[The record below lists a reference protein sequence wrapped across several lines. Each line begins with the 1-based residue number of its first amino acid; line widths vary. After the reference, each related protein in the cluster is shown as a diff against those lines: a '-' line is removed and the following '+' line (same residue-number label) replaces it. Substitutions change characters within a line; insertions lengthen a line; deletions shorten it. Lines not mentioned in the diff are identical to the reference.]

1 MAASLEQILLCR
13 VRVIDR
19 PVVTVRGAE
28 RLEEDWGGRESG
40 REEQDWYS
48 PSELAHFSCF
58 TVSA

>member
-19 PVVTVRGAE
+19 PMVTAGGAE
-28 RLEEDWGGRESG
+28 RLEEDWGGRKAG

-48 PSELAHFSCF
+48 PS
-58 TVSA
+58 

>member
-19 PVVTVRGAE
+19 PMVTV
-28 RLEEDWGGRESG
+28 EEDWGGRKSG

-48 PSELAHFSCF
+48 PS
-58 TVSA
+58 